1 MKVKLLRDASVS
13 LPAGTEVEVEEREV
27 ERLLA
32 FGLAV
37 MVEERK
43 KAATR
48 KKG

>member
-1 MKVKLLRDASVS
+1 MKVKLLRDTSVS
-13 LPAGTEVEVEEREV
+13 LSAGTEVEVEEREV

-37 MVEERK
+37 RVEERK
-43 KAATR
+43 KAAR

>member
-1 MKVKLLRDASVS
+1 MKVKLLRDTSVS
-13 LPAGTEVEVEEREV
+13 LSAGTEVEVEEREA

-37 MVEERK
+37 KADERK
-43 KAATR
+43 KAAR

>member
-13 LPAGTEVEVEEREV
+13 LPAGTEVEVDEREV

-37 MVEERK
+37 KVEERK
-43 KAATR
+43 KTAR